1 MENYKLLEKKYIDEV
16 ASECLVYEHIK
27 TGARVLTLKNDD
39 NNKAFAIGFRT
50 PPKFGNG
57 AAHIVEHC
65 VLSGSR
71 KYRTKEPFMDLIK
84 SSMQT
89 FLNAMTFPDKTIYPV
104 SSRNE
109 KDFQNLMDVY
119 LDAVFYPRIYEE
131 EKIFLQEGWHYE
143 IDKNTGELIYNG
155 VVYNEMKGVYS
166 QAENIVG
173 DEFIF
178 NLHEG
183 SSYGVDSGGNPKL
196 IPTLSYEEF
205 LDFHK
210 RYYHPSNSYIYLYGN
225 MDMEEKLQYIH
236 EEYLNNFRK
245 EEIDSEI
252 ILNEPLEKQKYVD
265 ITYSASKEELADNKD
280 FLLYG
285 WCLGLALNKKDFF
298 MRNFLSELLIDAE
311 GAPLKRA
318 LLDANLGQD
327 VYAETSSSKTL
338 DLGVVLKNTDGK
350 KINEFKKIVEDT
362 LKDIVEK
369 GVDKKLLQATLSR
382 FEFNYREGGGTQ
394 KAIIYYIRALNSW
407 LYDRSPLESLEFND
421 IIEEIKTSA
430 DKGFV
435 EEYIKEKILNNNYS
449 VILSC
454 TQELDKNL
462 KEENELKEKLREFK
476 ESLSPEKIDK
486 IKENAENLF
495 KYQLEDDS
503 EEDKKTIPMLELSDI
518 SHGISEYNCT
528 EDKISDALYLRS
540 DQATNNIVYTTISHN
555 IDFLNDDEIKNLPI
569 LLALIASL
577 DTKKYSYQELDN
589 EIYIASGGIS
599 FSCSTYKEEETEEF
613 KPRLNI
619 KFKVL
624 EENFH
629 QAIDLIIE
637 IIKNTKFDDKK
648 RIKEILLSS
657 KSQIESGLLMSGSQ
671 VVMGLVKSYYS
682 PMGSYNNKVSGLDAY
697 KYLSE
702 LLSDFDSEFSK
713 LKDKLIKLYKKIFN
727 YKDLIISS
735 VGKNE
740 DLDNNKKALEKY
752 INNLNR
758 QEFKKAKYTFIKNN
772 KNQGIYLSS
781 NVNFIS
787 KGYNLKDL
795 GEKYTGDKVV
805 LANILSSSYLHTEIR
820 AKGGAYGD
828 GAVFSRNGDF
838 LTYSYRDPNV
848 ENTIK
853 VYNEIP
859 NYIRNLDL
867 SQDDLKNYIIG
878 SMNSFD
884 PLLSLSV
891 IDELNLSKYLTKVFD
906 EKVIENKEEAL
917 NTNMEKLKSYADIIE
932 KALNENYIGA
942 IGNEEKLR
950 ENSKYFKEIIP
961 LNKNN

>member
-131 EKIFLQEGWHYE
+131 EKIFMQEGWHYE

-252 ILNEPLEKQKYVD
+252 ILNEPLEKQKYVE

-518 SHGISEYNCT
+518 SHGISEYNLQ
-528 EDKISDALYLRS
+528 K
-540 DQATNNIVYTTISHN
+540 
-555 IDFLNDDEIKNLPI
+555 
-569 LLALIASL
+569 
-577 DTKKYSYQELDN
+577 
-589 EIYIASGGIS
+589 
-599 FSCSTYKEEETEEF
+599 
-613 KPRLNI
+613 I
-619 KFKVL
+619 KF
-624 EENFH
+624 
-629 QAIDLIIE
+629 Q
-637 IIKNTKFDDKK
+637 
-648 RIKEILLSS
+648 
-657 KSQIESGLLMSGSQ
+657 M
-671 VVMGLVKSYYS
+671 
-682 PMGSYNNKVSGLDAY
+682 
-697 KYLSE
+697 
-702 LLSDFDSEFSK
+702 
-713 LKDKLIKLYKKIFN
+713 LYI
-727 YKDLIISS
+727 
-735 VGKNE
+735 
-740 DLDNNKKALEKY
+740 
-752 INNLNR
+752 
-758 QEFKKAKYTFIKNN
+758 
-772 KNQGIYLSS
+772 
-781 NVNFIS
+781 
-787 KGYNLKDL
+787 
-795 GEKYTGDKVV
+795 
-805 LANILSSSYLHTEIR
+805 
-820 AKGGAYGD
+820 
-828 GAVFSRNGDF
+828 
-838 LTYSYRDPNV
+838 
-848 ENTIK
+848 
-853 VYNEIP
+853 
-859 NYIRNLDL
+859 
-867 SQDDLKNYIIG
+867 
-878 SMNSFD
+878 
-884 PLLSLSV
+884 
-891 IDELNLSKYLTKVFD
+891 
-906 EKVIENKEEAL
+906 
-917 NTNMEKLKSYADIIE
+917 
-932 KALNENYIGA
+932 
-942 IGNEEKLR
+942 
-950 ENSKYFKEIIP
+950 
-961 LNKNN
+961 